1 MLKLAVDENFNG
13 RILRG
18 LRRALPDIDVVRVQ
32 DTQLAGAEDAEVL
45 SWAAEERRILL
56 THDVSTMAG
65 FAFERVQRGESMPGL
80 VEVPVDLALG
90 VAIADIVLV
99 VTAGRAGE
107 WEGRVLFLPL

>member
-1 MLKLAVDENFNG
+1 
-13 RILRG
+13 
-18 LRRALPDIDVVRVQ
+18 VRVQ

-45 SWAAEERRILL
+45 SWAAEERRVLL

-65 FAFERVQRGESMPGL
+65 FAFERVERGEPMPGL

-99 VTAGRAGE
+99 VTAGRADE
-107 WEGRVLFLPL
+107 WDGRVLFLPL